1 MRRQFRSLTKSFAV
15 LVLFWSIGTL
25 FSHFYVQITHK
36 PLPVPHSV
44 PLLKKAFQT
53 NPLIA
58 WLAVPAVIPV
68 IEESFFAVYF
78 TEPWKSGGY

>member
-15 LVLFWSIGTL
+15 LVL
-25 FSHFYVQITHK
+25 FYVQITHK

-44 PLLKKAFQT
+44 PLLKKALQT